1 MKALRTAP
9 WSLSTTGAALLVV
22 LAVVAVYSNT
32 LRVPLV
38 FDDTSSIANN
48 LSIRQLWPL
57 AFPEIGGTRGRPVAN
72 VSFAVNYVWGRNH
85 LAGYHAVNIIIHAA
99 AALALFGL
107 VRRTLRLPG
116 VEPDLAGAANFI
128 AGSAALLWA
137 VHPLQ
142 TEAVTYLSQRTEA
155 LMGLFYL
162 TTLYCFAR
170 GIGSPENRRAWHGLA
185 VLACAA
191 GMGSKEVMVTAPL
204 VVLLYDRAFVA
215 GGLLAA
221 LRARRGFH
229 LALSST
235 WVVLAGLMMGMGA
248 RGVGFKLGVSPAQY
262 ALTESCAV
270 LNYLKLAVW
279 PAPLVFDY
287 GSFTASSLAA
297 VWPCVLLVVAL
308 VTAALALLAF
318 RPKMGFLLAWP
329 FLLLAPTSSFVPVAL
344 QPMAEHRMYLPLAAV
359 AVAAAVL
366 LASLRLQKSWIVV
379 LFLGAALGAATLQ
392 RNATYADEIELWRD
406 TVKKRPAN
414 DRALTNLGAALLKH
428 DRVDEARAPLT
439 RAVALNPRNPEALT
453 NLGFLHARDGKLAD
467 ATDCFERTVQLA
479 PGLATAHY
487 NLGCVLLKTGRIADA
502 GKSFARAIQLNP
514 DYGDAHDNL
523 GIILAA
529 GGRFEAAIE
538 HFSESLRV
546 NPRDAEA
553 YVNRAAAHLK
563 LNRPANARADYQAAL
578 ALRPDLAEV
587 RRQLEILQSPA
598 AK

>member
-48 LSIRQLWPL
+48 LSIRQLWPP

-72 VSFAVNYVWGRNH
+72 VSFAANYVWGRNH

-107 VRRTLRLPG
+107 IRRTLRLP
-116 VEPDLAGAANFI
+116 VIEPGLADSADFVAS
-128 AGSAALLWA
+128 SAAVLWA

-142 TEAVTYLSQRTEA
+142 TEAVTYLSQRTES

-162 TTLYCFAR
+162 TTLYCFVR
-170 GIGSPENRRAWHGLA
+170 GIGSPDNRRAWHGLA

-204 VVLLYDRAFVA
+204 VVPLYDRAFVA

-221 LRARRGFH
+221 LRARLGFY
-229 LALSST
+229 LALSGT

-248 RGVGFKLGVSPAQY
+248 RGVGFELGVSPAQY

-270 LNYLKLAVW
+270 LNYLKLALW

-287 GSFTASSLAA
+287 GSHAATSLAQ
-297 VWPCVLLVVAL
+297 VWPCVLLLAAL
-308 VTAALALLAF
+308 VTAALALLWV
-318 RPKMGFLLAWP
+318 RPKTGFLLAWP

-359 AVAAAVL
+359 AVAVAVL
-366 LASLRLQKSWIVV
+366 LASLHLRKPWIVV
-379 LFLGAALGAATLQ
+379 LFFGAALGAATLQ
-392 RNATYADEIELWRD
+392 RNATYGDEIELWRD

-414 DRALTNLGAALLKH
+414 ERALTNLGAALLKNN
-428 DRVDEARAPLT
+428 RVDEARVPLA
-439 RAVALNPRNPEALT
+439 RAVELNPRNPEALT

-467 ATDCFERTVQLA
+467 AIDCFERTVQLE

-487 NLGCVLLKTGRIADA
+487 NLGCVLLKTARIADA

-514 DYGDAHDNL
+514 DYGDAHNNL

-529 GGRFEAAIE
+529 GGRFEAAVG
-538 HFSESLRV
+538 HFSEALRV

-563 LNRPANARADYQAAL
+563 LNHPASARADYQAAL
-578 ALRPDLAEV
+578 ALRPDLADV
-587 RRQLEILQSPA
+587 RRQLENLQLPA